1 MSEDFEHKSSVNE
14 VSSAL
19 LHRLPKYHNYLR
31 RLRNR
36 GTKYISSAKIAED
49 MMLNPVL
56 VRKDLA
62 QISTTP
68 GKPRLGFEIDAL
80 VKDFDDFLGYNKED
94 RAILVGAGNLG
105 KALMSYAGF
114 RKYGLEIVAAFD
126 NNESVQ
132 RYSINGKQILPLD
145 RMREVVGEHDVRL
158 GIITVPS
165 SEAQMVCDQMVASGI
180 RGILNFAPVH
190 LDTPESVVVQEDN
203 IAVSLALLAKKIQR
217 EKNQ

>member
-1 MSEDFEHKSSVNE
+1 MSEYLDHKSSVNE

-31 RLRNR
+31 RLRNQ
-36 GTKYISSAKIAED
+36 GAKYISSAKIAED
-49 MMLNPVL
+49 IMLNPVL

-105 KALMSYAGF
+105 KALMSYNGF
-114 RKYGLEIVAAFD
+114 SKYGLEIVAAFD
-126 NNESVQ
+126 KNESVQ
-132 RYSINGKQILPLD
+132 RYSINGKQILPLEK
-145 RMREVVGEHDVRL
+145 MKEVVGEQDVEL
-158 GIITVPS
+158 GL
-165 SEAQMVCDQMVASGI
+165 G
-180 RGILNFAPVH
+180 
-190 LDTPESVVVQEDN
+190 
-203 IAVSLALLAKKIQR
+203 
-217 EKNQ
+217 

>member
-1 MSEDFEHKSSVNE
+1 MSEYLDHKSSVNE

-31 RLRNR
+31 RLRNQ
-36 GTKYISSAKIAED
+36 GAKYISSAKIAED
-49 MMLNPVL
+49 IMLNPVL

-105 KALMSYAGF
+105 KALMSYNGF
-114 RKYGLEIVAAFD
+114 SKYGLEIVAAFD
-126 NNESVQ
+126 KNESVQ
-132 RYSINGKQILPLD
+132 RYSINGKQILPLEK
-145 RMREVVGEHDVRL
+145 MKEVVGEQDVEL

-165 SEAQMVCDQMVASGI
+165 SEAQLVCDQMVASGI
-180 RGILNFAPVH
+180 KGILNFAPVH
-190 LDTPESVVVQEDN
+190 LDTPENVVVQEDN
-203 IAVSLALLAKKIQR
+203 IAVSLALLAKKI
-217 EKNQ
+217 